1 MLRPIME
8 VSAQKKTLSESHKQ
22 METEGCDKSWHSFN
36 SLKSLVPPKA
46 IIISKL

>member
-1 MLRPIME
+1 MLRPIIE

-22 METEGCDKSWHSFN
+22 VKTEDCDKSWHSFN
-36 SLKSLVPPKA
+36 SHESLVPPKA